1 VYPAG
6 IGLRYDPGDGARG
19 MARVAR
25 ITGAAMN
32 NRLPLLAAIALVL
45 ALAACGPR
53 VSQENYERIREDM
66 STQEVNAILGKPTEV
81 SSFSLG
87 GLSATTA
94 KWVGKTHTITVT
106 FANEKVKM
114 KTLTENSPPEG
125 N

>member
-1 VYPAG
+1 
-6 IGLRYDPGDGARG
+6 
-19 MARVAR
+19 
-25 ITGAAMN
+25 MN
-32 NRLPLLAAIALVL
+32 RRPTLLAILLLTL
-45 ALAACGPR
+45 AVTACGPR
-53 VSQENYERIREDM
+53 VSQENYEKIENDM
-66 STQEVNAILGKPTEV
+66 STEEVNRILGKPTEV
-81 SSFSLG
+81 SSFGIG